1 MPEWNEDAL
10 ILSVRPHGESS
21 AVVSVLTVG
30 QGRHAGLV
38 RGGNSSRLRG
48 TLQPGNLVRAS
59 WRARLPEQ
67 LGQMTLELGKSV
79 PAQFLDDPLRL
90 AGLASVCALL
100 DGTLPER
107 EAQPGLFEGT
117 LALFELLAIEDDE
130 NRWLE
135 GYVRWELG
143 LLQAAGFSLDLALS
157 LIHI

>member
-100 DGTLPER
+100 DGTLPE
-107 EAQPGLFEGT
+107 
-117 LALFELLAIEDDE
+117 
-130 NRWLE
+130 
-135 GYVRWELG
+135 
-143 LLQAAGFSLDLALS
+143 LS